1 MDILTVLLI
10 LGMKGEQFSL
20 LALSV
25 RLAVGFSQIPFI
37 NSRTFSTIISFLRV
51 FYFVSFTIN
60 GCQTLSDIFS
70 IAIQMIIFFHLY
82 SVNLKYIDR
91 FLSIEPT
98 LPAPV

>member
-60 GCQTLSDIFS
+60 GCQTLSDVFS
-70 IAIQMIIFFHLY
+70 IAIQMIMVFFFYLY
-82 SVNLKYIDR
+82 SVNLKYID
-91 FLSIEPT
+91 
-98 LPAPV
+98 